1 MREYLYRGVRVDN
14 GEWIEGG
21 IYHQKADEVKGEAVY
36 IIGGSLNDVGCA
48 YQVIPETV
56 SEYIGIHDKNGKK
69 IFENDIVLTQEM
81 YNRPYS
87 KNRKSKR
94 HIGVVQYQSGGGS
107 GFYNSET
114 GKFDKYIE
122 YHAEW
127 IVKVK
132 DYGVY
137 THGSWSDFWNCEVIG
152 NVFDYPEWLEAAEDI
167 FDKPICL
174 TMTSEEVNEVVERCR
189 NRMAE
194 EFGVSN
200 LID

>member
-1 MREYLYRGVRVDN
+1 MREHLFRGIRVDN
-14 GEWIEGG
+14 GEWVEGYLFRIWEQAYILWGTTNGAPNMIE
-21 IYHQKADEVKGEAVY
+21 
-36 IIGGSLNDVGCA
+36 
-48 YQVIPETV
+48 VIPETV

-69 IFENDIVLTQEM
+69 IFENDIVMTQEM
-81 YNRPYS
+81 YDRPYS
-87 KNRKSKR
+87 KKRKSKR

-114 GKFDKYIE
+114 GNFDKYIE
-122 YHAEW
+122 YRAEW

-174 TMTSEEVNEVVERCR
+174 TMTSEEVNEVIDRCKK
-189 NRMAE
+189 RME
-194 EFGVSN
+194 EEYGSTD
-200 LID
+200 L